1 MRIIMNEKA
10 NLPAFV
16 WLLIV
21 MLGVF
26 LVIEGGGLFSPLPY
40 RSLAPFKG
48 KVIDADTKKPIQ
60 GAVVLAVY
68 YFTGYGPAGAMSSVK
83 DGQETVTDKNG
94 EFKLLRTRRWFV
106 LFRGYPRGKLVIFK
120 PGYGVFPKDRNSEAL
135 GANKSWPTPGKYI
148 VYELPRLK
156 TVEERKKNVI
166 FADVFDEIPF
176 KRRRLYIQSINE
188 ECKNLGVPPNI
199 IPEKDSEQ

>member
-1 MRIIMNEKA
+1 MNEKA

-48 KVIDADTKKPIQ
+48 RVIDADTKKPIQ

-83 DGQETVTDKNG
+83 DGQETVTDKYG

-106 LFRGYPRGKLVIFK
+106 LFRGYPEGTLEIFK
-120 PGYGVFPKDRNSEAL
+120 PGYGTLWDTRAKAMGD
-135 GANKSWPTPGKYI
+135 NKSWPTPGKFI

-156 TVEERKKNVI
+156 TTKERKSNLPGAFSYDKVPYKYQRKYIEAINKEAVI
-166 FADVFDEIPF
+166 VGLSP
-176 KRRRLYIQSINE
+176 YP
-188 ECKNLGVPPNI
+188 VPCQENNR
-199 IPEKDSEQ
+199 

>member
-1 MRIIMNEKA
+1 MNEKA

-48 KVIDADTKKPIQ
+48 KVIDADTKEPVQ

-106 LFRGYPRGKLVIFK
+106 LFRGYPEGTLEIFK
-120 PGYGVFPKDRNSEAL
+120 PGYGTLWDTRAKAMGD
-135 GANKSWPTPGKYI
+135 NKSWPTPGKYI
-148 VYELPRLK
+148 VYELPIL
-156 TVEERKKNVI
+156 TNMEERKKT
-166 FADVFDEIPF
+166 AGSAKRFDEIPYRY
-176 KRRRLYIQSINE
+176 KSKYWEKVNE
-188 ECKNLGVPPNI
+188 ECSYVGIPPMTMT
-199 IPEKDSEQ
+199 EKERNR

>member
-48 KVIDADTKKPIQ
+48 RVIDADTKEPIQ

-94 EFKLLRTRRWFV
+94 EFKLLRNRRWFV
-106 LFRGYPRGKLVIFK
+106 LFRGYPRGTLEIFK
-120 PGYGVFPKDRNSEAL
+120 PGYGTLWDTRAKAMGD
-135 GANKSWPTPGKYI
+135 NKSWPTPGKYI
-148 VYELPRLK
+148 VYELPRLQTTK
-156 TVEERKKNVI
+156 ELKAQNIRTYTEIPYRYKKNYI
-166 FADVFDEIPF
+166 
-176 KRRRLYIQSINE
+176 RLYNEWRISLGYGPTKLIQENKE
-188 ECKNLGVPPNI
+188 E
-199 IPEKDSEQ
+199 